1 MKKYI
6 INVNG
11 KSYEVEV
18 DEVKGGSV
26 QGVTPV
32 APAPVA
38 PAPAPAAAPAPKAA
52 PAPAAPKAAPGTG
65 GSVTSPMP
73 GNIWKVLVKPGDS
86 VKSGDVLI
94 ILEAMKMENEIFAS
108 ADAVVASVEVKEG
121 DSVGSGDL
129 LVTFE

>member
-18 DEVKGGSV
+18 EEVKGGTASA
-26 QGVTPV
+26 PV
-32 APAPVA
+32 APAAPAAPAPVA
-38 PAPAPAAAPAPKAA
+38 AAPK
-52 PAPAAPKAAPGTG
+52 PAAPKPAAPKPAAPAG
-65 GSVTSPMP
+65 GGASVTSPMP

-94 ILEAMKMENEIFAS
+94 ILEAMKMENEIFAP
-108 ADAVVASVEVKEG
+108 ADGVIASVEVKEG
-121 DSVGSGDL
+121 VAVGAGDL
-129 LVTFE
+129 LVTFQ